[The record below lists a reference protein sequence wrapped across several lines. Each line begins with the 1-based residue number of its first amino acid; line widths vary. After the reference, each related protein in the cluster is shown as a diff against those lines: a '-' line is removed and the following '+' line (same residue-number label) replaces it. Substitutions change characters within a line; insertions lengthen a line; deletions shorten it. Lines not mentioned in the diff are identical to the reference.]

1 MDTSSHREVRS
12 LELTHTLA
20 EYVSALEKA
29 LTTDGPALG
38 CGPVHSTSVRS
49 DISLLVATSG
59 STGTPKEIALTA
71 SALLASATASNK
83 YLKASKG
90 DSWSLLLPL
99 THIAGINVLMRAM
112 QLGTEPLDL
121 RNHVGEYPHADLTA
135 IVPTQLFNALTENSA
150 LLKHLQGAKAVLVG
164 GASLS
169 EELRAQGVA
178 AGINIVATYGMSETC
193 GGCIY
198 DGVAL
203 EGVKFEITGNGSIK
217 ITGPVLAEV
226 EKEDGWFVTQDLG
239 KIVDGKLQVIGR
251 SDDVIISGGEN
262 ISLSAIEAA
271 ISKKYP
277 DLLVAAFATADSKWG
292 QALHLAVQSNDE
304 SVKSQLSEVL
314 VNSIGN
320 HVKPKSVILLDKL
333 PQIGVGKID
342 RISLAKM
349 VSDE

>member
-12 LELTHTLA
+12 LEPTHALA
-20 EYVSALEKA
+20 EYVSALDKA
-29 LTTDGPALG
+29 LTTVGPALG

-49 DISLLVATSG
+49 EISVLVATSA

-71 SALLASATASNK
+71 SALLASAAASNK
-83 YLKASKG
+83 YLKAAKG
-90 DSWSLLLPL
+90 DTWSLLLPL
-99 THIAGINVLMRAM
+99 THIAGINVLMRAK

-121 RNHVGEYPHADLTA
+121 RNHVGEYPHADFTA
-135 IVPTQLFNALTENSA
+135 IVPTQLFNALTENPA

-178 AGINIVATYGMSETC
+178 AGINIITTYGMSETC
-193 GGCIY
+193 GGCVY

-203 EGVKFEITGNGSIK
+203 DGVAFEITTDGLIK
-217 ITGPVLAEV
+217 ISGPILADV
-226 EKEDGWFVTQDLG
+226 KKENGWFVTQDLG

-271 ISKKYP
+271 INKEYP
-277 DLLVAAFATADSKWG
+277 DLLVAAFATPDCKWG
-292 QALHLAVQSNDE
+292 QALHIAVQSQDE
-304 SVKSQLSEVL
+304 NIKSELSEVL

-320 HVKPKSVILLDKL
+320 HVKPKSVLLLDKL
-333 PQIGVGKID
+333 PQIGVGKVD

>member
-12 LELTHTLA
+12 LEPTHTLA
-20 EYVSALEKA
+20 DYVSALEKA

-112 QLGTEPLDL
+112 QLGTDPLDL
-121 RNHVGEYPHADLTA
+121 RNHVGEYPHADFTA
-135 IVPTQLFNALTENSA
+135 IVPAQLFNALSQNSA